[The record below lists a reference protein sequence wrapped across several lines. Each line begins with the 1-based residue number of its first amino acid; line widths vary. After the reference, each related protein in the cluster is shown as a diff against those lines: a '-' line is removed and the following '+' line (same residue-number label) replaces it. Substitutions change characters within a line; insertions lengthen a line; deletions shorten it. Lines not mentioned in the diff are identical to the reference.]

1 MKDMT
6 SNNELYKGG
15 SIRVL
20 CRILDSSLLQQ
31 VERYFKQAIV
41 DKAPVV
47 VSSALVS
54 GSTCSGEPD
63 IVKRWS
69 SEVQDAVQSRNP
81 MVQFHSVALLYQLK
95 SGDRLAISKLVSSL
109 TRGNVRS
116 PLAQMMI
123 VRCVARV
130 IADSQAYADQERPFY
145 DFLESCLRHK
155 GEMVIF
161 EAAKG
166 SWS

>member
-1 MKDMT
+1 MQD
-6 SNNELYKGG
+6 S
-15 SIRVL
+15 
-20 CRILDSSLLQQ
+20 DSSLLQQ

-47 VSSALVS
+47 ASAALVS
-54 GSTCSGEPD
+54 GLHMLRENPD

-81 MVQFHSVALLYQLK
+81 MVQFLGGTPVSAQVRGQARDQQA
-95 SGDRLAISKLVSSL
+95 RVLADEGGTLD
-109 TRGNVRS
+109 

-130 IADSQAYADQERPFY
+130 IADSQAYADQERPFTT
-145 DFLESCLRHK
+145 F
-155 GEMVIF
+155 
-161 EAAKG
+161 
-166 SWS
+166 WSPASGTRARW